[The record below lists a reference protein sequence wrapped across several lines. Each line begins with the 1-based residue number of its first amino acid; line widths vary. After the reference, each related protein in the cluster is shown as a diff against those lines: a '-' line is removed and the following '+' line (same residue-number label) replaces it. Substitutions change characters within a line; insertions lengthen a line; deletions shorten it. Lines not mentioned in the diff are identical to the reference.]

1 MIRFVIGDIHG
12 RLDLLE
18 KLLDCIYG
26 AMGEQEVFK
35 DYGLVF
41 LGDYVDRGPDTCGV
55 LRRIQQLHMNGAVC
69 LQGNH
74 EQMLYNGFRQ
84 DGSAGIWDGGI
95 FDSYGGRL
103 TTEFLDHLKF
113 IESLPTHFETDLH
126 YYCHAGI
133 RPDVPLNEQ
142 VDGDLQW
149 IRHEFLHHKDAHP
162 KYVFHGHTSTPHYTK
177 ADKDGKYGPD
187 IQPNRCNLDTGAV
200 FGGGL
205 TAAMVHP
212 DHPIPTHFIQV
223 WDDSYRSCK
232 ITLKF

>member
-84 DGSAGIWDGGI
+84 DG
-95 FDSYGGRL
+95 
-103 TTEFLDHLKF
+103 
-113 IESLPTHFETDLH
+113 
-126 YYCHAGI
+126 
-133 RPDVPLNEQ
+133 
-142 VDGDLQW
+142 
-149 IRHEFLHHKDAHP
+149 
-162 KYVFHGHTSTPHYTK
+162 TP
-177 ADKDGKYGPD
+177 
-187 IQPNRCNLDTGAV
+187 V
-200 FGGGL
+200 FG
-205 TAAMVHP
+205 MVVSSTRMAV
-212 DHPIPTHFIQV
+212 D
-223 WDDSYRSCK
+223 
-232 ITLKF
+232 